1 MIAVDGLTKRFSTVN
16 ALLGVTFR
24 VDPGEILGFLGPNGA
39 GKTTTMRIITGF
51 LPPDAGTV
59 AVEGYTVPGQSL
71 EVRRRIGYVPENAA
85 LYREMTVR
93 GMLAYFAALREV
105 PRARQASAVDSVI
118 ERCALGTVQGRVV
131 GELSRGFRQRL
142 CLAQALVHGPGVLVL
157 DEPTVG
163 LDPKQ
168 IHEVRNLVK
177 ELGHDHTVLLSS
189 HILPEVSATCDRV
202 VIIHQGRIVAED
214 STGGLTARL
223 EGALT
228 VRLEVRGSIDELRA
242 LLAVLP
248 GLQVVS
254 LREGDGG
261 TVRAELRMGGDPS
274 LREDLARAVVAR
286 GLGLVELT
294 ASGASLEDVFL
305 ALTREDAA

>member
-1 MIAVDGLTKRFSTVN
+1 
-16 ALLGVTFR
+16 
-24 VDPGEILGFLGPNGA
+24 
-39 GKTTTMRIITGF
+39 
-51 LPPDAGTV
+51 
-59 AVEGYTVPGQSL
+59 
-71 EVRRRIGYVPENAA
+71 
-85 LYREMTVR
+85 
-93 GMLAYFAALREV
+93 
-105 PRARQASAVDSVI
+105 
-118 ERCALGTVQGRVV
+118 
-131 GELSRGFRQRL
+131 
-142 CLAQALVHGPGVLVL
+142 
-157 DEPTVG
+157 
-163 LDPKQ
+163 
-168 IHEVRNLVK
+168 VRNLVK

-228 VRLEVRGSIDELRA
+228 VRLEVRGTINELRA